1 MRPILKLLHRWVGLF
16 IAMFLFIAGATG
28 ALIAW
33 DHELDEWLNP
43 QLFDAHGA
51 AASVPHAPLKLAQMI
66 EAADVRLRV
75 GYMPLFLKP
84 GHTLGVF
91 VQARTDPSTG
101 RPFVLGFNQMAVDP
115 STGTVQGH
123 REWGAISLSRENL
136 LPFLYKL
143 HYSLHIPDVGDVELG
158 MWVMGVVSVVWILDC
173 CIALWISFPNLRSW
187 RKSLAFRTGQGWPKL
202 NFDLH
207 RSGGVWVWA
216 LLLMLAITSV
226 SMNLGREVMKP
237 VVSLFSPVTPT
248 LFEQREPTP
257 VHLPTEPVL
266 SREQVIAIAQAEAA
280 RRGWVRPAGAIFY
293 ADRYGLYGVGFF
305 TPEQEHGDGG
315 LGSPWLYVN
324 GRTGELVGDLVPGT
338 GSMGDI
344 FMQAQLPLHSGRILG
359 LPGRILISL
368 MGVVVATLSVTGV
381 VIWARRRRAR
391 AKAVA
396 QLASGDE
403 FSRGKGMPKRA
414 KREALR

>member
-1 MRPILKLLHRWVGLF
+1 MVKRLHRWAGLF
-16 IAMFLFIAGATG
+16 IALFLVIAGLTG
-28 ALIAW
+28 AIISW
-33 DHELDEWLNP
+33 HHELDEWLNP
-43 QLFDAHGA
+43 HLFESYSSS
-51 AASVPHAPLKLAQMI
+51 ASAPLAPLELAQRV
-66 EAADVRLRV
+66 EALDPRLRV
-75 GYMPLFLKP
+75 SYMPLSIEA
-84 GHTLGVF
+84 GHTLTISVD
-91 VQARTDPSTG
+91 ARIDAET
-101 RPFVLGFNQMAVDP
+101 RAPFDLGFNQMALDP
-115 STGTVQGH
+115 ATGAVQG
-123 REWGAISLSRENL
+123 RRQWGTISLSRENL
-136 LPFLYKL
+136 LPFLYRL
-143 HYSLHIPDVGDVELG
+143 HYSLHIPDVGDVRLG
-158 MWVMGVVSVVWILDC
+158 TWVMGIVSVVWTLDC
-173 CIALWISFPNLRSW
+173 FIALWISFPNLRSW

-248 LFEQREPTP
+248 PFEQREPTP
-257 VHLPTEPVL
+257 VHLPIESVL
-266 SREQVIAIAQAEAA
+266 SREQAIAVAQAEAA

-324 GRTGELVGDLVPGT
+324 ARSGELVGDLVPGT

-381 VIWARRRRAR
+381 VIWARKRRAR

-396 QLASGDE
+396 QLASGDQ

-414 KREALR
+414 KQEALR